1 MSFKLRS
8 NEVRENKKHHG
19 FVYFLAMVA
28 VLVFAGFAVFSVV
41 KDQIVI
47 RENTEKLNKLIAET
61 KAIEENNEQIAAYL
75 EDEDK
80 LNEYI
85 ENMARDKLDYA
96 YADERIYRIIPAAE

>member
-8 NEVRENKKHHG
+8 NEARENKKRHG
-19 FVYFLAMVA
+19 FIYFLAMA
-28 VLVFAGFAVFSVV
+28 AILVFAGFAVLSVV
-41 KDQIVI
+41 RDQIAI

-96 YADERIYRIIPAAE
+96 NADERIYYVVPAAE